1 MNKALKFG
9 VGIVLVA
16 VTGVIAIVIKDFFEI
31 EASLKEIE
39 EEDDDDDYD
48 EQSEDWKKDIKDIEK
63 DFDAN

>member
-39 EEDDDDDYD
+39 EDEDDDYD

>member
-31 EASLKEIE
+31 E
-39 EEDDDDDYD
+39 EDEDDDYD

>member
-39 EEDDDDDYD
+39 EDEDDDYD

-63 DFDAN
+63 DFDSN